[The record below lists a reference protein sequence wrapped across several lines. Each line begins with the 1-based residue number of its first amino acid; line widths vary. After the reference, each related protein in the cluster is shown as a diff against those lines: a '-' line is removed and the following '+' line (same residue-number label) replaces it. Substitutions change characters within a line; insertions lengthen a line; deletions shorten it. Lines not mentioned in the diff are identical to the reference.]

1 MTKSEG
7 GEVMVIV
14 RMPYELLEGLPIVF
28 IVGSL
33 IGVAWV
39 NLSNKF
45 KDKSWGL
52 VNKMSS
58 VVFVVL
64 MGVGVLGTFSF
75 NIYQRKVEDERVQ
88 DYIVETTTSIREKLA
103 TANEDRDFE
112 EIYTDLYDA
121 EYEVVRRLSTNVTH
135 TIPIGEMIVNG
146 DATTVSKY
154 ITELTTDDR
163 EDLLGTDKSSLK
175 NFTTLSF
182 AKLDTDISNESLKLG
197 GFGREKMRADVS
209 SKRETLHSRVG
220 SLDFSRES
228 FSKVIT
234 DALIISVA
242 FMVVSVLIAVLIN
255 LTIKDFLSEIGLK
268 RLAYG
273 GKEESKDTYEE
284 YDLVDGELE
293 DPVYVAKEEDEQEED
308 NKEEEDEQD

>member
-1 MTKSEG
+1 
-7 GEVMVIV
+7 MVIT
-14 RMPYELLEGLPIVF
+14 RMPFELLEGLPIVF
-28 IVGSL
+28 IVGFL
-33 IGVAWV
+33 IGLAWV
-39 NLSNKF
+39 HLSNKF

-64 MGVGVLGTFSF
+64 MGVGVIGSFSF
-75 NIYQRKVEDERVQ
+75 NIYQRNVEDERVQ
-88 DYIVETTTSIREKLA
+88 DYIVETTTNIKDKLT
-103 TANEDRDFE
+103 TASEDSDFE

-121 EYEVVRRLSTNVTH
+121 EYEVVKRRSTNVTH

-146 DATTVSKY
+146 EDTTVSKY
-154 ITELTTDDR
+154 ITSLTTDDR

-175 NFTTLSF
+175 NFTTLDF
-182 AKLDTDISNESLKLG
+182 AKLDTEISNESLKLG
-197 GFGREKMRADVS
+197 GFGREKMRAVVTNQ
-209 SKRETLHSRVG
+209 RETLNRRVG
-220 SLDFSRES
+220 DLDFSKES

-242 FMVVSVLIAVLIN
+242 FMIVSVIIAVLIN
-255 LTIKDFLSEIGLK
+255 LTIKDFLSEIGLR
-268 RLAYG
+268 RLAYE

-293 DPVYVAKEEDEQEED
+293 DPVYVTKEEELADKDEQEE
-308 NKEEEDEQD
+308 EGTQED

>member
-1 MTKSEG
+1 MIIT
-7 GEVMVIV
+7 
-14 RMPYELLEGLPIVF
+14 RMPYELIEGLPIVF
-28 IVGSL
+28 IVGFL

-39 NLSNKF
+39 HLSNKF

-52 VNKMSS
+52 VNRMSS

-64 MGVGVLGTFSF
+64 MGVGVLGAFSF
-75 NIYQRKVEDERVQ
+75 NIYQRNVEDERIQ
-88 DYIVETTTSIREKLA
+88 DYIVETTASIHEKLT
-103 TANEDRDFE
+103 TASNERDFV
-112 EIYTDLYDA
+112 EIYTDLYNA
-121 EYEVVRRLSTNVTH
+121 EFEVVRRQSTNVTH

-154 ITELTTDDR
+154 ITELTTDGR
-163 EDLLGTDKSSLK
+163 EDLIGTNKSSLK
-175 NFTTLSF
+175 NFTTLDF
-182 AKLDTDISNESLKLG
+182 AKLDTEIANESLKLG
-197 GFGREKMRADVS
+197 GFGREKMRAVVS
-209 SKRETLHSRVG
+209 SKRETLHRRVG
-220 SLDFSRES
+220 DLDFSRKS

-234 DALIISVA
+234 DALFISVA

-273 GKEESKDTYEE
+273 GKEEESKDTYEE

-293 DPVYVAKEEDEQEED
+293 DPVYVAKEEELED
-308 NKEEEDEQD
+308 NKEEVEEEDE

>member
-1 MTKSEG
+1 MIIT
-7 GEVMVIV
+7 
-14 RMPYELLEGLPIVF
+14 RMPYELIEGLPIVF
-28 IVGSL
+28 IVGFL
-33 IGVAWV
+33 IGIGWV
-39 NLSNKF
+39 FLANKF

-52 VNKMSS
+52 VNKVSS

-64 MGVGVLGTFSF
+64 MGVGVLGAFSF
-75 NIYQRKVEDERVQ
+75 NIYQRNVEEERVQ
-88 DYIVETTTSIREKLA
+88 DYIVETTTNIREKLA
-103 TANEDRDFE
+103 IASEEIDFE

-121 EYEVVRRLSTNVTH
+121 EYEVVKRRSTNVTH
-135 TIPIGEMIVNG
+135 TIPIGEMVVNG

-154 ITELTTDDR
+154 IAGLTTDDR
-163 EDLLGTDKSSLK
+163 EDLIGTDKSSLK
-175 NFTTLSF
+175 NFTTLGF

-197 GFGREKMRADVS
+197 GFGREKMRAVVTN
-209 SKRETLHSRVG
+209 KRGTLHSRVG
-220 SLDFSRES
+220 NLDFSRES

-273 GKEESKDTYEE
+273 RKEEESKDTYEE

-293 DPVYVAKEEDEQEED
+293 DPVYVAKEEEVED
-308 NKEEEDEQD
+308 NKEEEEEE

>member
-1 MTKSEG
+1 MIITRMT
-7 GEVMVIV
+7 
-14 RMPYELLEGLPIVF
+14 YELIGGLPIIF
-28 IVGSL
+28 IMGFL
-33 IGVAWV
+33 IGLAWV

-75 NIYQRKVEDERVQ
+75 NIYQRNVEDERVQ
-88 DYIVETTTSIREKLA
+88 DYIAETTTNIREKLA

-112 EIYTDLYDA
+112 EIYTDLYEA
-121 EYEVVRRLSTNVTH
+121 EYEVVKRRSTNVTH

-175 NFTTLSF
+175 NFTTLNF

-197 GFGREKMRADVS
+197 GFGREKMRAVVTNR
-209 SKRETLHSRVG
+209 RETLHRRVG
-220 SLDFSRES
+220 DLDFSRKS

-234 DALIISVA
+234 EALIISVA
-242 FMVVSVLIAVLIN
+242 LMVVSVLIAVLIN
-255 LTIKDFLSEIGLK
+255 LTIKDFLSGIGLK
-268 RLAYG
+268 RSAYG

-293 DPVYVAKEEDEQEED
+293 DPVYVAKEEDS
-308 NKEEEDEQD
+308 KEEVVEEEEE